1 MGDKLRG
8 KNAVVTGAGRGIGRE
23 IALALA
29 QEGANVLVNDFGSTT
44 PEGGELSRAPAD
56 EVVAEIKKLGV
67 GAVANYDTVADFAA
81 AEGMIRA
88 CVDSFGHIDILV
100 NNAGIRRHR
109 FLMDMTEEDWDIV
122 IATHLKGAFNLCR
135 HAVPMMREQGWGRII
150 NITSRQWLRAEGM
163 ANYAA
168 AKGGIVSL
176 TYGLAFELGRYG
188 ITCNAVAPLAL
199 TRGLRNTLPRFK
211 QLLEQGL
218 VTEEH
223 YQRLVNQAGP
233 EFVPP
238 IVVYLTSEY
247 GAHVN
252 GMVFHSDGGKISLF
266 SASEE
271 KRSIHKNHLRDGPWT
286 LDELIE
292 LVPKTLLAE

>member
-1 MGDKLRG
+1 MGDRLRG
-8 KNAVVTGAGRGIGRE
+8 KSAVVTGAGRGIGRE
-23 IALALA
+23 IALALSA
-29 QEGANVLVNDFGSTT
+29 EGARVVVNDLGSAT

-56 EVVAEIKKLGV
+56 EAVAEIEKLG
-67 GAVANYDTVADFAA
+67 GRAIANYDTVADFAA

-109 FLMDMTEEDWDIV
+109 FIVDMTEEDWDIV

-135 HAVPMMREQGWGRII
+135 HAVPLMRAQGWGRII

-199 TRGLRNTLPRFK
+199 TRGLRFGLPRFR
-211 QLLEQGL
+211 QLFEEGL
-218 VTEEH
+218 ITEEH

-233 EFVPP
+233 EFVSPL
-238 IVVYLTSEY
+238 VVYLASNY
-247 GAHVN
+247 ADHIN
-252 GMVFHSDGGKISLF
+252 GKVFHSDGGKISLF
-266 SASEE
+266 SVTEE
-271 KRSIHKNHLRDGPWT
+271 KRSVYKNHLKDGPWT
-286 LDELIE
+286 MDELIDIM
-292 LVPKTLLAE
+292 PKTLLAE